1 MRRASRSRFPDR
13 KVNVVVRVDGSVK
26 NDWLDAADGL
36 GLSLSD
42 FVRFCVW
49 KHVESG
55 DRMPEAAPRV
65 LPSEVDVL
73 RSYLSGERLLM
84 PCGEVSCDL
93 VVESFGGVGF
103 CESCGLRVV

>member
-1 MRRASRSRFPDR
+1 MRRSERSRFPDR

-26 NDWLDAADGL
+26 NSWLDAADAV
-36 GLSLSD
+36 GLSLSE

-55 DRMPEAAPRV
+55 DVMPGVASRG

-73 RSYLSGERLLM
+73 RSYLSGDRLLM

-93 VVESFGGVGF
+93 VVEMFGDVGF
-103 CESCGLRVV
+103 CEVCKVRVC